1 MAGTPARTV
10 RLTPAAR
17 RDLEA
22 IWDFTAGRWSV
33 AQAET
38 YLRGLSALF
47 GTLAAFPEVGRERR
61 EITPPVRLHPYRAHL
76 VVYRVET
83 DQLLIIR
90 VLHGRQNWPALL
102 DG

>member
-1 MAGTPARTV
+1 MKNS
-10 RLTPAAR
+10 
-17 RDLEA
+17 
-22 IWDFTAGRWSV
+22 TAP
-33 AQAET
+33 
-38 YLRGLSALF
+38 RGLSALF
-47 GTLAAFPEVGRERR
+47 GTLASFPDVGRERR

-76 VVYRVET
+76 VVYRAET